1 MKYATRMLAIVVTL
15 MPLLASAQ
23 LSTNGMVA
31 KVPFQFRAGNTVIPA
46 GQCDVQRAGLDP
58 RTLLIRNSSGKVA
71 LFTMARTVSATKGS
85 SGNALI
91 FSRLGYGATEGII
104 VSFAMRLSEMASA
117 LLGLLALAYL
127 HFQEPAEVETRVTP
141 LRRYSGRRSRL

>member
-23 LSTNGMVA
+23 LSSNGMVA

-46 GQCDVQRAGLDP
+46 GQCDVQRAGTDP

-71 LFTMARTVSATKGS
+71 LFTMARTVTATKGS
-85 SGNALI
+85 SGSALI
-91 FSRLGYGATEGII
+91 FHKYGERYFLSGIRVAGSPIAYQLPEGKAEAELRAEN
-104 VSFAMRLSEMASA
+104 VAASQEVV
-117 LLGLLALAYL
+117 LAQL
-127 HFQEPAEVETRVTP
+127 H
-141 LRRYSGRRSRL
+141 

>member
-23 LSTNGMVA
+23 LGNNGLVA

-46 GQCDVQRAGLDP
+46 GQCDVQRGGTDP
-58 RTLLIRNSSGKVA
+58 RTLLIRNSSSKVA
-71 LFTMARTVSATKGS
+71 LFTMARTVSDRTGS

-91 FSRLGYGATEGII
+91 FHKYGERYFLSGIRVAGSPITYQLPEGKAEAELRAQNVAASQEI
-104 VSFAMRLSEMASA
+104 V
-117 LLGLLALAYL
+117 LAQL
-127 HFQEPAEVETRVTP
+127 H
-141 LRRYSGRRSRL
+141 